1 MAINEV
7 QSDILIGAY
16 SVRWWDGAIC
26 MSVTPERSD
35 FFMLESI
42 LNLLFYLLWDG
53 QLIIVNCSSPSALY
67 KVINH

>member
-16 SVRWWDGAIC
+16 SVRWWDRAIC
-26 MSVTPERSD
+26 TSVTLERSD

-42 LNLLFYLLWDG
+42 LNLLSYLLWDA